1 MTTSDLVTFFRTD
14 LIQYELRILH
24 SIFYPQE
31 RKDRKSLRN
40 VLEQNAKVNRKTQ
53 VFLVNEKRF
62 FLLASL
68 LRQYSELT
76 DICSKDMRL
85 PQKVT

>member
-1 MTTSDLVTFFRTD
+1 M
-14 LIQYELRILH
+14 
-24 SIFYPQE
+24 
-31 RKDRKSLRN
+31 
-40 VLEQNAKVNRKTQ
+40 
-53 VFLVNEKRF
+53 FLVNEKRF

-85 PQKVT
+85 PQNDFSLVNVFKKECELIKAGHSFGLLAVTSSMN